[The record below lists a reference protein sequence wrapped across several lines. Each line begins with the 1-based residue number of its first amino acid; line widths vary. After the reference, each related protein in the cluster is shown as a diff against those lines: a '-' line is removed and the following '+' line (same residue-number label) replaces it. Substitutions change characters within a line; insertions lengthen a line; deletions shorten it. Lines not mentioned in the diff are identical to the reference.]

1 MAGIK
6 ESVRT
11 VQNIRM
17 FLIGLT
23 MVLTC
28 CAITSTAMAEDD
40 FQRLAGR
47 WLRPDGGYVLE
58 LRDIKKDGSL
68 KAAYFN
74 PRSINVSRADLQRKE
89 GKITLMV
96 ELRDVNYPGSIYN
109 LRYDPENDRL
119 KGTYFQ
125 AVQKETYDV
134 EFVRTK

>member
-1 MAGIK
+1 MPGTK
-6 ESVRT
+6 ENVRIA
-11 VQNIRM
+11 QNIRM
-17 FLIGLT
+17 FLLGLT
-23 MVLTC
+23 MALFC
-28 CAITSTAMAEDD
+28 CAVASTAMAEND

-58 LRDIKKDGSL
+58 LRDIKEDGSL

-74 PRSINVSRADLQRKE
+74 PRSINVSHAELQRKE

-125 AVQKETYDV
+125 AVQRETYDV